1 MISGSC
7 DTIATVF
14 SGNAHEFTFPNITR
28 PTRLHHAGLGTAEGW
43 DRGFVTSASQND
55 KQISYPHCLA
65 KKHTPKNLILDHC
78 CPLGI
83 SCARQVSHVSII
95 LQLRKPPKCGPHP
108 HIHIYTITSFSFS
121 FSFSFAEVSPRHRA
135 QNNKPRYR
143 RRSQSPL

>member
-1 MISGSC
+1 MILF
-7 DTIATVF
+7 ATVL
-14 SGNAHEFTFPNITR
+14 SGNAHEFTFPNITT

-43 DRGFVTSASQND
+43 DRGFVASASQND

-65 KKHTPKNLILDHC
+65 KTHTPKNQILDDC

-83 SCARQVSHVSII
+83 SCARPVSHVSII
-95 LQLRKPPKCGPHP
+95 LQLRTPPKCGPYP
-108 HIHIYTITSFSFS
+108 HIHIHIHIHTITSFS